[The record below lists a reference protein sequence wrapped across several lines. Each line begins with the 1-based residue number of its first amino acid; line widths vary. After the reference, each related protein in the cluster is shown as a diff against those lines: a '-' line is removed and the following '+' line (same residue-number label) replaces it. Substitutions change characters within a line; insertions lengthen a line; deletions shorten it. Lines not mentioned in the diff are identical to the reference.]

1 MLVLRLLVVLAAIAM
16 AWGASL
22 WWLASMSRFRQPERF
37 LIAAAE
43 GGRSL

>member
-1 MLVLRLLVVLAAIAM
+1 MAIAA
-16 AWGASL
+16 AWGTAL

-43 GGRSL
+43 GAIR